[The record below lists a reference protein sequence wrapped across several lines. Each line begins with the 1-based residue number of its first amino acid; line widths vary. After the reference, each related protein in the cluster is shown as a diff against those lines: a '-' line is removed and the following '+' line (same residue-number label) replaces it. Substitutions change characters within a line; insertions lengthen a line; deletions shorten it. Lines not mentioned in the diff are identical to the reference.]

1 MSKVNEINEKL
12 IKVLGEKIQ
21 LLEEQKAVKEKI
33 IEIQKE
39 QLFLCGVGSSLFM
52 LLDEDNEPVMPL
64 VLDEQK
70 AIETRLK
77 YLKDGTR
84 KAITINRVEVI

>member
-1 MSKVNEINEKL
+1 MSKEEIISRHARNLKSLVGTGLAQDECNEI
-12 IKVLGEKIQ
+12 IKY
-21 LLEEQKAVKEKI
+21 AV
-33 IEIQKE
+33 IEA
-39 QLFLCGVGSSLFM
+39 LTLYGVGSGLFM

-77 YLKDGTR
+77 YLKDGIR

>member
-1 MSKVNEINEKL
+1 MSKKQLISRHARNLKSLVGTGLAQDECEDIIKYAVNEAL
-12 IKVLGEKIQ
+12 TLY
-21 LLEEQKAVKEKI
+21 
-33 IEIQKE
+33 
-39 QLFLCGVGSSLFM
+39 GVGSSLFM